1 MVAHQS
7 GIWLEQQLMQ
17 SWISSFLLFPLKFT
31 KFIWVSDYKSLFSWN
46 KGCKVP
52 ISKKC
57 QMFSKGPIKIQMA
70 TRQVLD
76 QSLLTSLGYLLSKW
90 ESDANPWCPS
100 TGLPHRSS
108 KHFTLCVEKLETD
121 TLCRVSYYSYFAKA
135 NRKCTNDTW
144 TRLTQV
150 SLCL

>member
-70 TRQVLD
+70 TSFRSVPAYFSRIFIKQVRIRCKPMVPFYR
-76 QSLLTSLGYLLSKW
+76 TSSQ
-90 ESDANPWCPS
+90 
-100 TGLPHRSS
+100 
-108 KHFTLCVEKLETD
+108 KLKAFYP
-121 TLCRVSYYSYFAKA
+121 LCRKTWNWYSLQSQLLFLFCKG
-135 NRKCTNDTW
+135 
-144 TRLTQV
+144 Q
-150 SLCL
+150 